1 MLDTTRAIG
10 AGELSLATPAACTAA
25 SPSSAAAAAI
35 LHGSPVESEGTE
47 FFDAYD
53 TLPWSPERAVPTRQS
68 PAAVAARRM
77 QLALWP
83 DTEELAEL
91 AVAEKPRREREVF
104 NGINS
109 SAPNVVEPKVKVG
122 GPCGWS
128 LACGWDRESEAALA
142 RVSHPRRR
150 GGSTGLDLD
159 GGSLMQLD
167 P

>member
-25 SPSSAAAAAI
+25 SPSSAAAAAV

-83 DTEELAEL
+83 DTEDLAEL
-91 AVAEKPRREREVF
+91 AVAEKPRQDWEVF

-109 SAPNVVEPKVKVG
+109 SAPNVVEPKVG
-122 GPCGWS
+122 GPCGCWRVVGIAS
-128 LACGWDRESEAALA
+128 LRLLLPEYRIPDVA
-142 RVSHPRRR
+142 PRWRFPNA
-150 GGSTGLDLD
+150 T
-159 GGSLMQLD
+159 
-167 P
+167 